1 MPFFTNF
8 GLETYQWGLALIC
21 ALIFGVSKAGIK
33 GIAIIAIPLMAI
45 AFGGKASTGIVL
57 PMLIMGDIF
66 AVFYYSRY
74 AQWKY
79 LWKLLPWVLSGVL
92 VGVWVGDKIPAALFK
107 QIMASIILLS
117 VGVLFWWDRQK
128 VKHIP
133 DRTWFGATMG
143 LLVGFTTMVG
153 NLAGP
158 FANIFFLAMQ
168 LPKEKFIGTT
178 AWLFFIV
185 NLFKVPF
192 HIFVWQTITLKSFML
207 DLTLLPGII
216 LGLFIGIRLVKYIKE
231 HHYRQMILVLTAI
244 GAILIFIR

>member
-1 MPFFTNF
+1 MSFFANF
-8 GLETYQWGLALIC
+8 GLEPYQWILALVC
-21 ALIFGVSKAGIK
+21 AFIFGISKAGIK

-66 AVFYYSRY
+66 AVWYYSRH
-74 AQWKY
+74 AQWGY

-92 VGVWVGDKIPAALFK
+92 IGVWVGDKIPEALFK
-107 QIMASIILLS
+107 QIMATIILLS
-117 VGVLFWWDRQK
+117 VGILFWWDRQK
-128 VKHIP
+128 VKRIP
-133 DRTWFGATMG
+133 NQRWFGITMG

-192 HIFVWQTITLKSFML
+192 HIFVWGTITVESFVL
-207 DLTLLPGII
+207 DLTLLPGIL

-231 HHYRQMILVLTAI
+231 HHYRQLILVLTAI
-244 GAILIFIR
+244 GAILIFVQ